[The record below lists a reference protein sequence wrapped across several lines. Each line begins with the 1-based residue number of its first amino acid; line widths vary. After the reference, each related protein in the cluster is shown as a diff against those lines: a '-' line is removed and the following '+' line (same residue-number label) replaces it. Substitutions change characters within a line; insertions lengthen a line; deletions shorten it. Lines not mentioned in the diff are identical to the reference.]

1 LSKEFLVKDFSLAS
15 EGQIQIDWVAKWMKV
30 LNRLH
35 KRFSNDQVFENK
47 KVALCIHL
55 EAKTAYL
62 AMIIKKLG
70 AEIWVT
76 SSNTL
81 STKDDVAATLA
92 KNGVHVFAIH
102 GASHQ
107 EYRSYLKS
115 IVENKPHVVVDDG
128 GDVCEL
134 LHRHPAYAENLKGIC
149 EETTTGV
156 ARLKL
161 MAEDGR
167 LRYPAIAINDA
178 KSKYLFDNRYGT
190 GQSTWTA
197 IMHLTNMTIAG
208 KTVVV
213 IGYGWVGRGVAL
225 RAKGLGAEV
234 IVTEID
240 PWKALE
246 ARMDGFKVMPIMKAA
261 PLGDFFITTTGLEN
275 VLRIEHIE
283 GMKSGAFL
291 ANTGHFDFEID
302 VKGLSR
308 TAHYMK
314 EVREGIEEFTM
325 PNGNKIYLLE
335 QGGLVNIAGG
345 LGHPVEIM
353 DLSFAVQLG
362 CLHYL
367 LSSEKLEA
375 GVYPVPDE
383 IDEKVV
389 REKLSV
395 DGIEIDGFGKEVIG

>member
-1 LSKEFLVKDFSLAS
+1 LTQNYLIKDINLAPD
-15 EGQIQIDWVAKWMKV
+15 GQIKIDWVAKWMKV
-30 LNRLH
+30 LNRLQ
-35 KRFSNDQVFENK
+35 KKFLTDNPFKNK
-47 KVALCIHL
+47 QVALCIHL

-62 AMIIKKLG
+62 ALIIQQLG
-70 AEIWVT
+70 AEVWIT
-76 SSNTL
+76 SSNSL
-81 STKDDVAATLA
+81 STKDEVAAALA
-92 KNGVHVFAIH
+92 KNGIHVFAVH
-102 GASHQ
+102 GASQ
-107 EYRSYLKS
+107 LEYRSYLKS

-128 GDVCEL
+128 GDVAEL
-134 LHRHPAYAENLKGIC
+134 LHRHPEYAENLKGIC

-167 LRYPAIAINDA
+167 LRHPAIAINDA

-246 ARMDGFKVMPIMKAA
+246 ARMDGFKVMPVMKAA
-261 PLGDFFITTTGLEN
+261 PLGDIFVATTGLEN
-275 VLRIEHIE
+275 VLRAEHIE
-283 GMKSGAFL
+283 QMKNGAFL

-302 VKGLSR
+302 VKGLSH
-308 TAHYMK
+308 TAHYFK
-314 EVREGIEEFTM
+314 KVREGIEEFTM
-325 PNGNKIYLLE
+325 PDGNRIYLLA
-335 QGGLVNIAGG
+335 QGQLVNIAGG

-367 LSSEKLEA
+367 LSSEKLA
-375 GVYPVPDE
+375 PGVYPVPGE
-383 IDEKVV
+383 IDEMVV
-389 REKLSV
+389 REKLKV
-395 DGIEIDGFGKEVIG
+395 DGIEIDGVRKQVIG